1 MALLSADPASKHDV
15 SAVREKFWVIVEEF
29 SGCFL
34 FLDKGYISRELEEE
48 FLRFEVVL
56 HASKA
61 GGSD

>member
-1 MALLSADPASKHDV
+1 V